1 MGAGAWARAHGRG
14 RMGAG
19 EVACDAKVGP
29 LVAVLRLVL
38 SASSVYCSQIPMY
51 CSYHHTGTGT
61 GTGVLLLG
69 CHVQRQTVA
78 TAEIQHQMTI
88 RIDRGIGPQVF
99 GHGRSFG
106 QQAGRDLDR
115 VDVVLKVDHNIRPAG
130 EHKDIHPDAS
140 AQDIV
145 AIPAI
150 QAIRPGVAVQNV
162 VARVAVQRVRAV
174 RPRQGVIVIA
184 AIQQIVVGGVLV
196 LAVYLDNLYRR
207 AAK

>member
-1 MGAGAWARAHGRG
+1 MRETSAHGRG

-78 TAEIQHQMTI
+78 CIMGLPKTDAEV
-88 RIDRGIGPQVF
+88 G
-99 GHGRSFG
+99 
-106 QQAGRDLDR
+106 
-115 VDVVLKVDHNIRPAG
+115 
-130 EHKDIHPDAS
+130 
-140 AQDIV
+140 
-145 AIPAI
+145 
-150 QAIRPGVAVQNV
+150 
-162 VARVAVQRVRAV
+162 AV
-174 RPRQGVIVIA
+174 RPVSRVS
-184 AIQQIVVGGVLV
+184 VGSGLHG
-196 LAVYLDNLYRR
+196 DQ
-207 AAK
+207 